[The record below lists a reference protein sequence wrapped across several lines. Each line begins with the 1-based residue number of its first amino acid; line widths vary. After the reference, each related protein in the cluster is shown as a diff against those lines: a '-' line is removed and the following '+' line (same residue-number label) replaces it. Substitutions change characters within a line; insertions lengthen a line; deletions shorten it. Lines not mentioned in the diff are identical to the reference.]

1 MSTPEIQ
8 RDQWRDAAGATRS
21 PLPRPS
27 SAGAVLGSFVALV
40 DHLIAAQTQLISSYL
55 RIGSSVALRSR
66 PATPTATIR
75 HPRPEDDQPRSTP
88 ALSDPAPAPAT
99 DAIAA
104 RAYQIF
110 VERGL
115 EPGDPVDDWRR
126 AEAELRAETT
136 G

>member
-1 MSTPEIQ
+1 MDMSTPEIR
-8 RDQWRDAAGATRS
+8 RDQWRDAARATGS
-21 PLPRPS
+21 SLPGPPS
-27 SAGAVLGSFVALV
+27 SGAILGSFVALV
-40 DHLIAAQTQLISSYL
+40 DHLIATQTRLIRSYL
-55 RIGSSVALRSR
+55 RIGSSVARRSR
-66 PATPTATIR
+66 PATPTATIGR
-75 HPRPEDDQPRSTP
+75 PRPEGDQPAWTP
-88 ALSDPAPAPAT
+88 APSDPAPAA

-126 AEAELRAETT
+126 AEAELRAEKT

>member
-8 RDQWRDAAGATRS
+8 RDQWRDAARATGS
-21 PLPRPS
+21 SLPGPS
-27 SAGAVLGSFVALV
+27 SGAILGSFVALV

-55 RIGSSVALRSR
+55 RIGLSVALPSR

-75 HPRPEDDQPRSTP
+75 HPRPEDDQPASTP
-88 ALSDPAPAPAT
+88 APSDPAAAPAA

-110 VERGL
+110 AERGL

>member
-8 RDQWRDAAGATRS
+8 RDQWRDAARATGSSLPEPPSPGAI
-21 PLPRPS
+21 
-27 SAGAVLGSFVALV
+27 LGSFVALV
-40 DHLIAAQTQLISSYL
+40 DHLIAAQTRLISSYL
-55 RIGSSVALRSR
+55 RIGSSVARRSR

-75 HPRPEDDQPRSTP
+75 HPRPEDNQPASTAAP
-88 ALSDPAPAPAT
+88 SDPAPAPTT
-99 DAIAA
+99 DAIAG

-110 VERGL
+110 VERGR